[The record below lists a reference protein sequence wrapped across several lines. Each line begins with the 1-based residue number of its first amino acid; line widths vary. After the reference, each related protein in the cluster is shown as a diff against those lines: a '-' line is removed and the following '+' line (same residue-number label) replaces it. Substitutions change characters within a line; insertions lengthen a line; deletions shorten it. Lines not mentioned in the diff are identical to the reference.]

1 LQWSRLSDHIGRKKV
16 IMNGLLGIALSM
28 YSFGLQKTFWGV
40 VVARSLNGA
49 LNGNIGQA
57 FIFSTWL

>member
-1 LQWSRLSDHIGRKKV
+1 
-16 IMNGLLGIALSM
+16 MNGLLGIALSM